1 MSPAE
6 IRESWEKTRSLHSER
21 GSLHRPPSL
30 LLYITFP
37 YDTESSPTDLISCPA
52 DQTPFLWL
60 SSTLTDSLSTLT
72 PLPALPPAP
81 RSNPAVMM
89 SLWKNC
95 VMKLCNLTWQP
106 SSVESSQAAGVTI
119 ARRPRP
125 HSSPLYFHDAKDFF
139 LFKKNKREKKG
150 SLSHRCRLATASMPP
165 VSLSVSLSPP
175 LSLTQTQSRSSYLSY
190 FFHTI
195 HFKPSHPRWN
205 SSSSS
210 SSSSSSYAPP
220 TSFMFR
226 SEADDAHRL
235 SLSCCQ

>member
-1 MSPAE
+1 MNGGPFIA
-6 IRESWEKTRSLHSER
+6 
-21 GSLHRPPSL
+21 PPSL
-30 LLYITFP
+30 LLYVTFP

-139 LFKKNKREKKG
+139 YLKKTRGKKMDL
-150 SLSHRCRLATASMPP
+150 SLS
-165 VSLSVSLSPP
+165 SLSPGN
-175 LSLTQTQSRSSYLSY
+175 S
-190 FFHTI
+190 I
-195 HFKPSHPRWN
+195 H
-205 SSSSS
+205 
-210 SSSSSSYAPP
+210 AP
-220 TSFMFR
+220 
-226 SEADDAHRL
+226 RL
-235 SLSCCQ
+235 SLCLSFSPSLSDTNTVTQLIPLLLFPHHSF

>member
-60 SSTLTDSLSTLT
+60 SSTWTDSLSTLT

-119 ARRPRP
+119 VRRPRP

-139 LFKKNKREKKG
+139 LFKKTRGKKKRIF
-150 SLSHRCRLATASMPP
+150 LSHRCRLATASMPP
-165 VSLSVSLSPP
+165 
-175 LSLTQTQSRSSYLSY
+175 
-190 FFHTI
+190 
-195 HFKPSHPRWN
+195 
-205 SSSSS
+205 
-210 SSSSSSYAPP
+210 
-220 TSFMFR
+220 
-226 SEADDAHRL
+226 RL
-235 SLSCCQ
+235 SLCLSFSPSLSDTNTVTQLIPLLLFPHHSF